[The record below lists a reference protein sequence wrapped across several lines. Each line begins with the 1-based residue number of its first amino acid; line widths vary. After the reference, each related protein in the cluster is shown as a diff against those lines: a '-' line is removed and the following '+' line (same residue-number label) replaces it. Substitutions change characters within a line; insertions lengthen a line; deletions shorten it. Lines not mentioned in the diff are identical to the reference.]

1 MGVIKVTS
9 SEQEL
14 IIKTYFHMWV
24 DRNFSSL
31 DKIFSADIYYS
42 ECYGPEYFGLS
53 EIHRWIDDMLEKQQ
67 VLAWEIKQFIHEKNT
82 NTVVVEWYFK
92 EQQNL
97 NVNDFNGV
105 SIIKFSADGKI
116 SSIKEFESKSEHSAP
131 YHSS

>member
-1 MGVIKVTS
+1 MKRI
-9 SEQEL
+9 L
-14 IIKTYFHMWV
+14 ILWW
-24 DRNFSSL
+24 
-31 DKIFSADIYYS
+31 
-42 ECYGPEYFGLS
+42 LS
-53 EIHRWIDDMLEKQQ
+53 G
-67 VLAWEIKQFIHEKNT
+67 T
-82 NTVVVEWYFK
+82 FK